1 MDFPGR
7 FENLPLYAF
16 PRLRE
21 LLDGIKPGGREISM
35 TIGEPKHSF
44 PEWVTDIIVKN
55 AKGFN
60 DYPSNEGIPELKEA
74 IVGWVQRRY
83 GVSLDTQNNILALNG
98 TREGLYNSLIA
109 LCPEKKNNSRPVVL
123 IPNPFYQVYMA
134 SSLTVNAEPYF
145 VEAKPEN
152 NHLPD
157 FSEVPKEVLRRTA
170 GVYLCSPSNPQGAI
184 ATIEYWI
191 ELIKLAEEYD
201 FKIFA
206 DECYSE
212 IYRGTP
218 PIGGLEACAQLNG
231 NMDNVLVLH
240 SLSKRSSAPGLRC
253 GFVAGDP
260 RLIDLYRTIRSYA
273 AVAVPLPILAA
284 GEALWRDE
292 AHVDINRAH
301 YRRLFTA
308 AEEILGHIN
317 GFSNPPGGFYLW
329 LDVDDGEATA
339 LKLWSEAGVKCMPGG
354 YMAQNDPFTGVNPV
368 SQYLR
373 VCLVHDKVTAVEALE
388 RISVVLQG

>member
-1 MDFPGR
+1 MDFPER

-74 IVGWVQRRY
+74 IAGWVQRRY

-145 VEAKPEN
+145 IESKPEN
-152 NHLPD
+152 NHFPD
-157 FSEVPKEVLRRTA
+157 FSEVPREILKRTA

-191 ELIKLAEEYD
+191 ELIKLAEEFD

-212 IYRGTP
+212 IYNEKIP
-218 PIGGLEACAQLNG
+218 PGALEALHKLNA
-231 NMDNVLVLH
+231 DPERVVVFH
-240 SLSKRSSAPGLRC
+240 SLSKRSNLPGLRS
-253 GFVAGDP
+253 GFLATGPKNIQRLGLLRNYGGAPLPSPLQHAAAAVWQDEEHVKNNRKLYVNKYKIADEILSGLKGYTSPEAGFFLWIKVKDSEKTTLDLWRETGVRVLPGAYLAQEQNGKNPGKDFIRVALVAQQEITKEA
-260 RLIDLYRTIRSYA
+260 LIKIRS
-273 AVAVPLPILAA
+273 LI
-284 GEALWRDE
+284 E
-292 AHVDINRAH
+292 
-301 YRRLFTA
+301 
-308 AEEILGHIN
+308 
-317 GFSNPPGGFYLW
+317 
-329 LDVDDGEATA
+329 
-339 LKLWSEAGVKCMPGG
+339 K
-354 YMAQNDPFTGVNPV
+354 Q
-368 SQYLR
+368 
-373 VCLVHDKVTAVEALE
+373 
-388 RISVVLQG
+388 

>member
-60 DYPSNEGIPELKEA
+60 DYPSTEGIPELKEA
-74 IVGWVQRRY
+74 ITGWVQRRY
-83 GVSLDTQNNILALNG
+83 KVSLDPQKNILALNG

-157 FSEVPKEVLRRTA
+157 FSEVPGEILKRTA
-170 GVYLCSPSNPQGAI
+170 CVYICSPSNPQGAI

-191 ELIKLAEEYD
+191 ELIKLAEEFD

-212 IYRGTP
+212 IYNEKIP
-218 PIGGLEACAQLNG
+218 PGALEALNKL
-231 NMDNVLVLH
+231 NADPERVVVFH
-240 SLSKRSSAPGLRC
+240 SLSKRSNLPGLRS
-253 GFVAGDP
+253 GFLATGPKNIQRLGLLRNYGGAPLPSPLQHAAAAVWQDEEHVKNNRKLYISKYKIADEILSGLKGYTSPEAGFFLWIKVKDSEKTSLDLWRETGVRVLPGAYLAQEQNGKNPGKDFIRVALVAQQEITKEA
-260 RLIDLYRTIRSYA
+260 LIKIRS
-273 AVAVPLPILAA
+273 LI
-284 GEALWRDE
+284 E
-292 AHVDINRAH
+292 
-301 YRRLFTA
+301 
-308 AEEILGHIN
+308 
-317 GFSNPPGGFYLW
+317 
-329 LDVDDGEATA
+329 
-339 LKLWSEAGVKCMPGG
+339 K
-354 YMAQNDPFTGVNPV
+354 Q
-368 SQYLR
+368 
-373 VCLVHDKVTAVEALE
+373 
-388 RISVVLQG
+388 

>member
-21 LLDGIKPGGREISM
+21 LLDGTKPGGREISM

-60 DYPSNEGIPELKEA
+60 NYPSNEGITELKEA
-74 IVGWVQRRY
+74 ITDWLQRRY
-83 GVSLDTQNNILALNG
+83 KVSLDPQKNILALNG

-109 LCPEKKNNSRPVVL
+109 LCPEKKNNSRPVIL

-152 NHLPD
+152 NYFPD
-157 FSEVPKEVLRRTA
+157 FSEVPKEVFRKTA
-170 GVYLCSPSNPQGAI
+170 GVYICSPSNPQGAI

-212 IYRGTP
+212 IYNKKIP
-218 PIGGLEACAQLNG
+218 PGALEALNKLSA
-231 NMDNVLVLH
+231 DPDRLVVFH
-240 SLSKRSSAPGLRC
+240 SLSKRSNLPGLRS
-253 GFVAGDP
+253 GFLATGP
-260 RLIDLYRTIRSYA
+260 KNIQRLGLLRNYGGSPLPSPLQHAAA
-273 AVAVPLPILAA
+273 AV
-284 GEALWRDE
+284 WRDE
-292 AHVDINRAH
+292 EHVKNNRKLYANK
-301 YRRLFTA
+301 YKIA
-308 AEEILGHIN
+308 DEILSG
-317 GFSNPPGGFYLW
+317 
-329 LDVDDGEATA
+329 
-339 LKLWSEAGVKCMPGG
+339 LKGYSSPEAGFFLWIKVK
-354 YMAQNDPFTGVNPV
+354 DSEKTTLDLWRETGVRVLPGAYLAQEQNGKNPGKDFI
-368 SQYLR
+368 R
-373 VCLVHDKVTAVEALE
+373 VALVAQQEITKEALIKIRSLLE
-388 RISVVLQG
+388 KQ